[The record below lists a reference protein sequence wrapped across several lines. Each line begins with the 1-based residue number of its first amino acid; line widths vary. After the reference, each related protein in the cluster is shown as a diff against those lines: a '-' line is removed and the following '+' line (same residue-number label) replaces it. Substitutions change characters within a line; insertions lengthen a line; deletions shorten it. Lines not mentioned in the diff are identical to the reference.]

1 MTRQMSQ
8 FRSFRGK
15 IMDNKMNMMDK
26 EFDALY
32 IGKDNILT
40 SAYIDLGKD
49 MTIVTG
55 DFSIH
60 ELNVKVKK

>member
-1 MTRQMSQ
+1 
-8 FRSFRGK
+8 
-15 IMDNKMNMMDK
+15 MMDK

-55 DFSIH
+55 SFSIH
-60 ELNVKVKK
+60 ELNGKVKK